1 MGLDVELRGM
11 IWGRG
16 ERYGAMKCDMGL
28 WEGVCGPSNPEEM
41 RMSTEGGRLRG
52 CGQNAMKQDMDLW
65 GRTWGEIW
73 CHGA

>member
-1 MGLDVELRGM
+1 MDVELRGM

-41 RMSTEGGRLRG
+41 RMSKEGALWMLFTSTRVQPDGECR
-52 CGQNAMKQDMDLW
+52 MDTGLVK
-65 GRTWGEIW
+65 RTLIEIW
-73 CHGA
+73 